1 MNEQNI
7 YDNELFFKGYQELRE
22 KKGYTANDLIE
33 IPQLF
38 QLIGDVK
45 NKTVLDL
52 GCGAGGSA
60 KKLIELGA
68 KNVLGIDLS
77 TKMIE
82 VANKENCSINI
93 KYQVMSMNEIDKID
107 EKFDL
112 VISSLAIHYIE
123 DYVGLCKKVYNLLN
137 DGGEFVFSHG
147 HPMDSAPIL
156 KDYSENFVIINGKKY
171 FLLSDYNNE
180 GKRVSHWFVDG
191 VETYHR
197 NMGHLVNGLIDAGFK
212 LERLL
217 ESYATEDIIKIKPKY
232 IEQKDHSYY
241 VYFKAKK
248 EEIERSDSNE

>member
-1 MNEQNI
+1 MEEQNI
-7 YDNELFFKGYQELRE
+7 YDNEDFFKGYQELRA

-45 NKTVLDL
+45 DKTILDL

-68 KNVLGIDLS
+68 KKVLGIDIS
-77 TKMIE
+77 NKMIE
-82 VANKENCSINI
+82 TAKKTNSDPNINY
-93 KYQVMSMNEIDKID
+93 KVMSMNEIEKIE

-112 VISSLAIHYIE
+112 VVSSLAIHYIK
-123 DYVGLCKKVYNLLN
+123 DYNGLCKKVYNLLKD
-137 DGGEFVFSHG
+137 DGKFIFSHG
-147 HPMDSAPIL
+147 HPMDSAPIF
-156 KDYSENFVIINGKKY
+156 ENLPERFVIINNKKY

-180 GKRVSHWFVDG
+180 GKRISTWFVDG

-197 NMGHLVNGLIDAGFK
+197 NMEHLVNGLIDAGFT
-212 LERLL
+212 LEKLL
-217 ESYATEDIIKIKPKY
+217 ESYATDEIIKIKPKY
-232 IEQKDHSYY
+232 IEQNGHSYF

-248 EEIERSDSNE
+248 

>member
-1 MNEQNI
+1 MKERNVIMNEQNI
-7 YDNELFFKGYQELRE
+7 YDNEVFFKGYQELRE
-22 KKGYTANDLIE
+22 NKGYTANDLIE

-52 GCGAGGSA
+52 GCGAGGGA

-68 KNVLGIDLS
+68 KKVLGIDIS

-82 VANKENCSINI
+82 KAKKETNSLNIN
-93 KYQVMSMNEIDKID
+93 YQVMSMNEIDKID

-112 VISSLAIHYIE
+112 VVSSLAIHYIE
-123 DYVGLCKKVYNLLN
+123 DYDGLCKKVYNLLN
-137 DGGEFVFSHG
+137 EGGEFIFSHG

-156 KDYSENFVIINGKKY
+156 KDYSENFVIINDKKY

-212 LERLL
+212 LEKLL
-217 ESYATEDIIKIKPKY
+217 ESYVTDEIVKINPKY

-241 VYFKAKK
+241 VYFKAIK
-248 EEIERSDSNE
+248 EK